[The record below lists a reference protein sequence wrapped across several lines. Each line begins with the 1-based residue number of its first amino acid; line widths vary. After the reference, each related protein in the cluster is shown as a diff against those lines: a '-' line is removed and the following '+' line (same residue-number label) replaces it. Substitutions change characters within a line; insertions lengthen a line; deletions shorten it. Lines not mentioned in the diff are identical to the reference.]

1 MPLASERQERR
12 VPGVGYV
19 CSRIIDPV
27 NGRNH
32 WGMALECGDQ
42 RNLES
47 PGQIDKSGNIQVV
60 VREIRAIS
68 CEEVVQI
75 LRNIP
80 DALAVLQSIRGGE
93 LETASEAFVHLYQ
106 QCLVLRTCSGSP
118 EADAAVGACSG
129 RVA

>member
-12 VPGVGYV
+12 VPGAGYV

-68 CEEVVQI
+68 CEEVVQT

-80 DALAVLQSIRGGE
+80 DALAVLQSIRAGGRE
-93 LETASEAFVHLYQ
+93 PAGERFVPLHHPSL
-106 QCLVLRTCSGSP
+106 LVP
-118 EADAAVGACSG
+118 
-129 RVA
+129 